1 MKKLL
6 KLALIIGG
14 IAAVAKL
21 VAAKK
26 GEWSS
31 LTESQV
37 REKLSTRLPDRIP
50 PEKQAAVADKVV
62 AKMRARGMLREETA
76 AAEAEG
82 NGGATVATDEEEAE
96 PTEQADEAGSR

>member
-62 AKMRARGMLREETA
+62 AKMRGPRHASRG
-76 AAEAEG
+76 
-82 NGGATVATDEEEAE
+82 D
-96 PTEQADEAGSR
+96 GSSRGRRQRRRHSRDR